1 MIGSVILGLCLL
13 AAGASMLWMRQ
24 DAVRAGQAALSD
36 LVNGSPSA
44 QARVDWAH
52 LKAMGVDVGATYTR
66 LPNDRERDRYREA
79 FIEHCSRG
87 FRQSSGAGV
96 EVFVRWR
103 RVAQKDGR
111 IVVAADYPA
120 KQKTLLVGLS
130 GDWFKKV
137 VSLQWE

>member
-1 MIGSVILGLCLL
+1 MIGSVILGLCLVAVG
-13 AAGASMLWMRQ
+13 AAILWMRQ
-24 DAVRAGQAALSD
+24 DAVRAGQAVLSD
-36 LVNGSPSA
+36 LANGSPSA

-52 LKAMGVDVGATYTR
+52 LKAMGVDVGAAYTG
-66 LPNDRERDRYREA
+66 LPNDRERARYREA

-111 IVVAADYPA
+111 IVIAADYPD
-120 KQKTLLVGLS
+120 KQKTLLVGFS
-130 GDWFKKV
+130 GGWFKRV
-137 VSLQWE
+137 VSLQWQ